1 MLLGIV
7 GNVHVLLVY
16 LFRMKKATSH
26 RIFIIALA
34 ILDLTSCLVSM
45 PFIIADMFLRLTFNS
60 SITCRIFRFLLY
72 FFAGSSGFVLLP
84 IAIDRYLKTCRPFGQ
99 QIDPQRAKKL
109 CAFVLMFCIFSFWP
123 IPVLYGETTVITH
136 NPNITGVSCYIDDAY
151 KDTFYLTYW
160 NGLMLIMA
168 IVMVF
173 CLVILYCMIGKS
185 IRHHVKAKNKLLI
198 KEDKHLKV
206 PKAKSTL
213 AHSTTNGKIGK
224 RKNIDRNNAIVQVDL
239 KAYTIYNGINT
250 NTNHSC
256 GSTHIAESDTELSVT
271 GEESKTDYTNE
282 NVTLN
287 NINIMIPTDMDSLN
301 DTNHSYEGN
310 EQENQNIDK
319 NKEEKMDTHSEKKAV
334 EKEHDSKNLE
344 INLARNLD
352 QTVNTGNSLES
363 TESNGQTPVGREN
376 SRKRKEALRNLK
388 RSKRTTQMFFAI
400 TILYFL
406 TFIPH
411 LILQVITLTTE
422 NFVSSLSFAWQTIYH
437 IVFYCSFLNSTINCY
452 VYGFFDTMFRDEL
465 RKIYSLKC
473 CKKRR
478 AR

>member
-1 MLLGIV
+1 
-7 GNVHVLLVY
+7 
-16 LFRMKKATSH
+16 
-26 RIFIIALA
+26 
-34 ILDLTSCLVSM
+34 
-45 PFIIADMFLRLTFNS
+45 
-60 SITCRIFRFLLY
+60 
-72 FFAGSSGFVLLP
+72 
-84 IAIDRYLKTCRPFGQ
+84 
-99 QIDPQRAKKL
+99 
-109 CAFVLMFCIFSFWP
+109 
-123 IPVLYGETTVITH
+123 
-136 NPNITGVSCYIDDAY
+136 
-151 KDTFYLTYW
+151 
-160 NGLMLIMA
+160 
-168 IVMVF
+168 
-173 CLVILYCMIGKS
+173 MIGKS

-198 KEDKHLKV
+198 KEDKHLNI

-213 AHSTTNGKIGK
+213 AHDKTNGKIGK

-256 GSTHIAESDTELSVT
+256 RSTHIAESDTELSFA
-271 GEESKTDYTNE
+271 GEESTTAYTNRS
-282 NVTLN
+282 VTLN
-287 NINIMIPTDMDSLN
+287 NINIMIPTDMDSRN
-301 DTNHSYEGN
+301 DTDHSYDGN
-310 EQENQNIDK
+310 RQDNQNIDK
-319 NKEEKMDTHSEKKAV
+319 TKEGKVDTHSEKKAV
-334 EKEHDSKNLE
+334 EKENDSKNLE
-344 INLARNLD
+344 TNLTPNID

-363 TESNGQTPVGREN
+363 VESNGQTPVGREN
-376 SRKRKEALRNLK
+376 SRKHREALRSLK